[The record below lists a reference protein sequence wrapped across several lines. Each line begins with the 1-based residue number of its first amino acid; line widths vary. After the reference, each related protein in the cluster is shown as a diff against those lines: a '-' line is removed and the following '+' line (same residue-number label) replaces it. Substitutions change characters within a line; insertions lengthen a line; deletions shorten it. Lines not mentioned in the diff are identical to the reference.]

1 MRFEPTGLT
10 GAWLITTEP
19 SRDGRGRFG
28 RVFCAQ
34 EFGAHGLT
42 RPFVQQ
48 SLSFNHKAGTVRG
61 MHFQWPPSRE
71 AKLIRCV
78 RGAVFDAI
86 VDLRPGSPTFLR
98 QFTVELSAE
107 NMRSVFVPE
116 GFAHGTQSLQDDS
129 ELLYQ
134 MTDFYSPELSTG
146 YRYDDPTLGIA
157 WPRPVVEISERDRDA
172 PAFDTERYAEEYR
185 TRDRTGGSC

>member
-1 MRFEPTGLT
+1 MRFAPTGLE

-19 SRDGRGRFG
+19 SRDERGRFG
-28 RVFCAQ
+28 RIFCAQ
-34 EFGAHGLT
+34 EFGAQGLT

-78 RGAVFDAI
+78 RGAIFDAI

-98 QFTVELSAE
+98 QFTVELTAQ
-107 NMRSVFVPE
+107 NMASVFVPE

-134 MTDFYSPELSTG
+134 MTDFYSAELSTG

-157 WPRPVVEISERDRDA
+157 WPRPIAAISERDRDA
-172 PAFDTERYAEEYR
+172 PSFDTGRYVEEYR
-185 TRDRTGGSC
+185 SRSLIGGSC